1 MDLIQFS
8 LKAYSILAYKSLVFV
23 VSDENKD
30 IDVDENKGI
39 KKCNLDLRER
49 N

>member
-1 MDLIQFS
+1 M
-8 LKAYSILAYKSLVFV
+8 

-30 IDVDENKGI
+30 IDVDEKKGI

-49 N
+49 NWNYFDKGINEQLKLY